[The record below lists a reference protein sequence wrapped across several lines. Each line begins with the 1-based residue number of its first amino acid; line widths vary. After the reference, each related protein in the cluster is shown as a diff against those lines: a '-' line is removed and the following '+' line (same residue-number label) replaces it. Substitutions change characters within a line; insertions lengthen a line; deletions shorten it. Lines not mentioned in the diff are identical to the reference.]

1 MYRFRMKNSTVI
13 GTLAALFG
21 VGIIVGGIWIYI
33 HSFVDFESHEETAVT
48 LQSEAQYGVETLGL
62 PTTPT
67 VLTDAIS
74 HTGGAV
80 EVACATCHTT
90 REPSPTRSTED
101 LDEFHQGLVMQH
113 GDLSCLSCHNEENYD
128 TLKLADGTDV
138 GFENVMQLCAQC
150 HGPQS
155 RDYRNGSHGGMNG
168 YWDLSKGPRQ
178 RNACTVCHDAHAPA
192 YPQLMPVFP
201 PKDIIPPKHAD
212 KAAH

>member
-1 MYRFRMKNSTVI
+1 MKHSTAI
-13 GTLAALFG
+13 GILAALLG
-21 VGIIVGGIWIYI
+21 VVAIVGGIWIYQ
-33 HSFVDFESHEETAVT
+33 HSFVDFEQHEDTGGGAALQTTA
-48 LQSEAQYGVETLGL
+48 AYGVETLGL
-62 PTTPT
+62 PETPT
-67 VLTDAIS
+67 VLSDAIS
-74 HTGGAV
+74 HTGQPV

-90 REPSPTRSTED
+90 REPAATRSSED

-113 GDLSCLSCHNEENYD
+113 GDLSCLSCHNSENYD
-128 TLKLADGTDV
+128 TLKLADGTTV

-155 RDYRNGSHGGMNG
+155 RDYRNGSHGGMSG
-168 YWDLSKGPRQ
+168 FWDMSKGPRQ

-212 KAAH
+212 EAHH